1 MPPVRTRPRLRR
13 LPRSTETRRGDRC
26 RRGAG
31 AAASTQHPRSRGRNV
46 RDISDR
52 RRVSGTKGMGI
63 LILERDPSLN
73 QLLANVMEAAG
84 HAFDVAD
91 NVEALL
97 EISDR
102 CDVVV
107 LNLHGYARDD
117 VIALPGQASLLG
129 AEVVLIA
136 DYIYAEA
143 AIECGGF

>member
-1 MPPVRTRPRLRR
+1 
-13 LPRSTETRRGDRC
+13 
-26 RRGAG
+26 
-31 AAASTQHPRSRGRNV
+31 
-46 RDISDR
+46 
-52 RRVSGTKGMGI
+52 MGI